1 MKPINGV
8 VIGIVTQVRPGEV
21 KLKFPWLHE
30 SEDEEKES
38 NWARIAT
45 AMAGN
50 DRGTFL
56 MPEVD
61 DEVLVAFEKGSFE
74 HPYVIGFPWNG
85 KDKPPADDTQ
95 KRTIKTKSGHVVTF
109 NDNPGSEGITIESQ
123 GGQKVE
129 LKDTP
134 TGSISIETSIGNKIE
149 FNDMG
154 GSITLTALKDIT
166 LIAPLSISLKS
177 ASIALIA
184 PNTSIGGMATTT
196 PGTYT
201 ITAPNIQLNGTNTTI
216 MSPSPPVTIL
226 SGNKLIIS

>member
-8 VIGIVTQVRPGEV
+8 VTAIVTAVGAGKV

-30 SEDEEKES
+30 TDGEERES

-56 MPEVD
+56 MPEVG
-61 DEVLVAFEKGSFE
+61 DEVLVAFEKGSFGN
-74 HPYVIGFPWNG
+74 PYVIGFLWNG
-85 KDKPPADDTQ
+85 KDTPPETDTQ
-95 KRTIKTKSGHVVTF
+95 KRVIKTKSGHTVTF
-109 NDNPGSEGITIESQ
+109 NDNSAGEEIVIESQ

-134 TGSISIETSIGNKIE
+134 TGSITVETQMGNKIE
-149 FNDMG
+149 FSDVG

-166 LIAPLSISLKS
+166 LNAPLSITLST
-177 ASIALIA
+177 ASISLSA
-184 PNTSIGGMATTT
+184 PMVSMGTMLNVTPGTFTIVSPTIQLTGNTSIVGPSITPVTPM
-196 PGTYT
+196 PGTLN
-201 ITAPNIQLNGTNTTI
+201 IT
-216 MSPSPPVTIL
+216 
-226 SGNKLIIS
+226 

>member
-8 VIGIVTQVRPGEV
+8 VTAVVTQVRPGEV

-74 HPYVIGFPWNG
+74 HPYVIGFLWNG
-85 KDKPPADDTQ
+85 QDKPPETDTQ

-109 NDNPGSEGITIESQ
+109 NDNTGSEGITIESQ

-134 TGSISIETSIGNKIE
+134 PGSISIETSTGNKIQ
-149 FNDMG
+149 FSDMG
-154 GSITLTALKDIT
+154 GSITLTALNNIT
-166 LIAPLSISLKS
+166 LNAPLAITLTSASISLNAPIMS
-177 ASIALIA
+177 LGSILSVTPAS
-184 PNTSIGGMATTT
+184 
-196 PGTYT
+196 YT
-201 ITAPNIQLNGTNTTI
+201 IVSPNIQLKGTTTI
-216 MSPSPPVTIL
+216 TGPTKVPTIPMTGTVIV
-226 SGNKLIIS
+226 S